1 MAKSV
6 NRVTL
11 LGTLGKDI
19 ELKHTSGGTA
29 VAKFS
34 IACNERFKDKNGEWQ
49 DKVEWIN
56 VTCWGR
62 LAEIASEYLA
72 KGKQVY
78 IEGKI
83 QTDSWEKDGVTRY
96 STYVN
101 ASELVLLGG
110 GGERSTRNES
120 THAAPA
126 RSNEVVDDDI
136 PF

>member
-34 IACNERFKDKNGEWQ
+34 IACNERFKDKNGEWR

-110 GGERSTRNES
+110 GGERSPRNES
-120 THAAPA
+120 THAA